1 MPAADVGSVRKRRQD
16 RSRGA
21 AAVEAALIVPL
32 LVFTTFGMLEFG
44 LYWQQNHTF
53 NDAARSAARLG
64 ATMAREPD
72 YQTQMVAELA
82 GVVATLP
89 SAAVESVT
97 IYKAS
102 AVTGGPVTGDFATC
116 TIDCYRFDWNPASR
130 TFEQVPGPE
139 WAALEMSACGEED
152 STDYIGV
159 WINGTYDS
167 VTGMLGDRSVTE
179 TTVLRL
185 EPVPLSTTCQP

>member
-1 MPAADVGSVRKRRQD
+1 MTVRSSRRE

-44 LYWQQNHTF
+44 LYWQQNHIF

-64 ATMAREPD
+64 ATLAREPD
-72 YQTQMVAELA
+72 YQTRMIDELA
-82 GVVATLP
+82 EAIASSPRDSVQSVA
-89 SAAVESVT
+89 

-102 AVTGGPVTGDFATC
+102 PATGDPVSGDPETC
-116 TIDCYRFDWNPASR
+116 TTGCYRFDWNPSTQA
-130 TFEQVPGPE
+130 FQQVAGTE
-139 WAALEMSACGEED
+139 WSPMDMAACGQEG

-159 WINGTYDS
+159 WIKGTYDS
-167 VTGMLGDRSVTE
+167 VTGMIGDRTVTE

-185 EPVPLSTTCQP
+185 EPVPLSETCEP

>member
-1 MPAADVGSVRKRRQD
+1 MESVRRPRQE

-72 YQTQMVAELA
+72 YQTQMMSELA
-82 GVVATLP
+82 DVVGTLP
-89 SAAVESVT
+89 AQAVETVT

-102 AVTGGPVTGDFATC
+102 AVTGDPITGTPDSC
-116 TIDCYRFDWNPASR
+116 TVDCYRFDWNPATN
-130 TFEQVPGPE
+130 TFQQVVGPE
-139 WAALEMSACGEED
+139 WAALEMSACGEEG

-159 WINGTYDS
+159 WIKGTYDS
-167 VTGMLGDRSVTE
+167 VTGLIGNRPVTE

-185 EPVPLSTTCQP
+185 EPVPLSATCEP